1 MGTQEGRSPIQV
13 LKAIEID
20 GVPVKGYYAW
30 SLMDNF
36 EWVGYLIYYGL
47 VGRLLAFK
55 PWSAATK
62 FAMAWLLRWAMGYTE
77 KFGLHSVNMT
87 HPERER

>member
-36 EWVGYLIYYGL
+36 E
-47 VGRLLAFK
+47 
-55 PWSAATK
+55 
-62 FAMAWLLRWAMGYTE
+62 
-77 KFGLHSVNMT
+77 
-87 HPERER
+87 